1 LPKYHKKRRKSL
13 NLLYS
18 KKAFNKFSERGANQ
32 VLKKSLYFLLIVSIV
47 FISSNFVLAQSKND
61 WAAVENSVNQEAAVK
76 TGGGTTYGIIKSVN
90 ADSLVLQIAGSK
102 SMTQEEKTVSRND
115 IRQIRR
121 ALLFV
126 NDRNTAKGALIGAG
140 VGAVA
145 LGVPAVASG
154 KGDDEVNDG
163 LAGAAFF
170 LGAIG
175 GAAVGGVAGFFTKK
189 KHKKR
194 DLIFQR

>member
-1 LPKYHKKRRKSL
+1 M
-13 NLLYS
+13 
-18 KKAFNKFSERGANQ
+18 
-32 VLKKSLYFLLIVSIV
+32 LKKSFSFLLLVSIV
-47 FISSNFVLAQSKND
+47 CISSNFVLAQSRND
-61 WAAVENSVNQEAAVK
+61 WAAVERSVNQEVAVK
-76 TGGGTTYGIIKSVN
+76 ISGGTIYGIIKS
-90 ADSLVLQIAGSK
+90 ADADKLVLQVAGDK
-102 SMTQEEKTVSRND
+102 SLTQEERTVSRND

-140 VGAVA
+140 VGALA
-145 LGVPAVASG
+145 LGIPAVAQ
-154 KGDDEVNDG
+154 KDDFG
-163 LAGAAFF
+163 TGASLAGAAFL

-194 DLIFQR
+194 DLIYQK

>member
-1 LPKYHKKRRKSL
+1 M
-13 NLLYS
+13 
-18 KKAFNKFSERGANQ
+18 
-32 VLKKSLYFLLIVSIV
+32 LILSII
-47 FISSNFVLAQSKND
+47 FISNNFVSAQSKND
-61 WAAVENSVNQEAAVK
+61 WSSVKNSVNQEVAVK
-76 TGGGTTYGIIKSVN
+76 TGSSVIYGIIKSVN
-90 ADSLVLQIAGSK
+90 TNGLVLQVEGSK
-102 SMTQEEKTVSRND
+102 NLTQEEKQISRSE
-115 IRQIRR
+115 IRKIHR

-126 NDRNTAKGALIGAG
+126 NDRNTAKGVLIGAG

-154 KGDDEVNDG
+154 KGDDAVNDG

-194 DLIFQR
+194 DLIYKQ

>member
-1 LPKYHKKRRKSL
+1 M
-13 NLLYS
+13 
-18 KKAFNKFSERGANQ
+18 
-32 VLKKSLYFLLIVSIV
+32 LKKSFSFLLIVSV
-47 FISSNFVLAQSKND
+47 LLISSNFVLAQSRND
-61 WAAVENSVNQEAAVK
+61 WAAVERSVNQEVAVK
-76 TGGGTTYGIIKSVN
+76 TSGGTIYGIIKS
-90 ADSLVLQIAGSK
+90 ADADGLVLQIAGNK
-102 SMTQEEKTVSRND
+102 SLTQEERTVSRND

-140 VGAVA
+140 VGALA
-145 LGVPAVASG
+145 LGIPAVAQ
-154 KGDDEVNDG
+154 KDDEFG
-163 LAGAAFF
+163 SGASLAGAAFF

-194 DLIFQR
+194 DLIYQK

>member
-1 LPKYHKKRRKSL
+1 M
-13 NLLYS
+13 
-18 KKAFNKFSERGANQ
+18 
-32 VLKKSLYFLLIVSIV
+32 LKKSFSFLLILSII
-47 FISSNFVLAQSKND
+47 FISNNFVSAQSRND
-61 WAAVENSVNQEAAVK
+61 WSAVKNSVNQEVAVK
-76 TGGGTTYGIIKSVN
+76 TGNGVIYGIIKSVN
-90 ADSLVLQIAGSK
+90 TDGLILQVAGSK
-102 SMTQEEKTVSRND
+102 ALTQEEKQISQSE
-115 IRQIRR
+115 IRKIHG

-126 NDRNTAKGALIGAG
+126 NNRNTAKGALVGAG
-140 VGAVA
+140 IGAVA

-154 KGDDEVNDG
+154 KGDDAVNDG

-194 DLIFQR
+194 DLIYQR

>member
-1 LPKYHKKRRKSL
+1 M
-13 NLLYS
+13 
-18 KKAFNKFSERGANQ
+18 
-32 VLKKSLYFLLIVSIV
+32 LKKSFSFLLIVSIIY
-47 FISSNFVLAQSKND
+47 ISSNFVLAQSRND
-61 WAAVENSVNQEAAVK
+61 WTVVESSVNQEVAVK
-76 TGGGTTYGIIKSVN
+76 TSGGTIYGIIKSVN
-90 ADSLVLQIAGSK
+90 ADSLVLQVAGNK
-102 SMTQEEKTVSRND
+102 TMTQEEKTVSRND

-140 VGAVA
+140 VGALA
-145 LGVPAVASG
+145 LGVPAVAQ
-154 KGDDEVNDG
+154 KDDEFGSGDP
-163 LAGAAFF
+163 LAGAGFF

-194 DLIFQR
+194 DLIYQR

>member
-1 LPKYHKKRRKSL
+1 
-13 NLLYS
+13 
-18 KKAFNKFSERGANQ
+18 
-32 VLKKSLYFLLIVSIV
+32 VLKKSFSFLLIVSIV

-76 TGGGTTYGIIKSVN
+76 TGSGTIYGIIKSVN
-90 ADSLVLQIAGSK
+90 ADGLVLQVAGSK
-102 SMTQEEKTVSRND
+102 SMSQEERTVNRND

-140 VGAVA
+140 VGALA
-145 LGVPAVASG
+145 LGVPAVAQ
-154 KGDDEVNDG
+154 KDDEFGSGNA

-194 DLIFQR
+194 DLIYQR

>member
-1 LPKYHKKRRKSL
+1 M
-13 NLLYS
+13 
-18 KKAFNKFSERGANQ
+18 
-32 VLKKSLYFLLIVSIV
+32 LKKSFSFLLIFSILL
-47 FISSNFVLAQSKND
+47 ISSNLVLAQSTND
-61 WAAVENSVNQEAAVK
+61 WTVVEKSVNQEVAVK
-76 TGGGTTYGIIKSVN
+76 TGSATIYGVIKSVS
-90 ADSLVLQIAGSK
+90 ADALVLQIAGSK
-102 SMTQEEKTVSRND
+102 TLSQEEKSVNRND

-126 NDRNTAKGALIGAG
+126 DDRNTAKGFLIGAG

-145 LGVPAVASG
+145 LGIPAVASG
-154 KGDDEVNDG
+154 KGDDAVNDG

-175 GAAVGGVAGFFTKK
+175 GAAVGGIAGFFTKS

-194 DLIFQR
+194 DLIYKR

>member
-1 LPKYHKKRRKSL
+1 M
-13 NLLYS
+13 
-18 KKAFNKFSERGANQ
+18 
-32 VLKKSLYFLLIVSIV
+32 LKKSFSFLLIISIV
-47 FISSNFVLAQSKND
+47 FISSNFVLAQSRND
-61 WAAVENSVNQEAAVK
+61 WAAVESSVNQEVAVK
-76 TGGGTTYGIIKSVN
+76 TSGGTIYGIIKSVN
-90 ADSLVLQIAGSK
+90 ADSLVLQIAGNK
-102 SMTQEEKTVSRND
+102 SLTQEEKTVSRND

-140 VGAVA
+140 VGALV
-145 LGVPAVASG
+145 LGIPAVAQKDDDFGSG
-154 KGDDEVNDG
+154 AS
-163 LAGAAFF
+163 LAGAAFV

-194 DLIFQR
+194 DLIYQR